1 MSALAGKDSKN
12 KNMPMTPDTLRAKLQ
27 GVVAFPVTPFHDDL
41 SLNLDGL
48 RANVRALL
56 KHPLCAIVP
65 GAGTGEFHTLTSDE
79 LKAVVEATVE
89 EVGGKVPVLAAAG
102 VNVHTGALLAK
113 QAAQA
118 GADGI
123 LAFPPYYA
131 TSDTEGLLGYYSA
144 ISNATELGTIIY
156 SRDWLD
162 PSPALLES
170 LAELLPNLIALKDGQ
185 GDVRKLSRAMAT
197 VGDRLHYLG
206 GAGDDCVAGYYALG
220 IRCYTSSIANVAPRL
235 SLKLH
240 ELASAGDFVALG
252 KLLAEQVVPLYAL
265 RTQRKGYEVSAMK
278 HLMTHVGLV
287 GGPVR
292 PPLADIPEALLPQ
305 LERIAEDWK
314 PWL

>member
-1 MSALAGKDSKN
+1 MAL
-12 KNMPMTPDTLRAKLQ
+12 TPEKLREKLK

-41 SLNLDGL
+41 SLNTEGL
-48 RANVRALL
+48 RSNVQALL
-56 KHPLCAIVP
+56 NHPICAIVP
-65 GAGTGEFHTLTSDE
+65 GAGTGEFHTLTTEE
-79 LKAVVEATVE
+79 LKTVVEITVE

-102 VNVHTGALLAK
+102 VNAHTGAQLAK

-118 GADGI
+118 GVDGI

-131 TSDTEGLLGYYSA
+131 SSDTEGLLGYYSTIA
-144 ISNATELGTIIY
+144 NATDLGMILY

-185 GDVRKLSRAMAT
+185 GDVRKLARLMAT

-220 IRCYTSSIANVAPRL
+220 IGCYTSSIANVAPQL
-235 SLKLH
+235 SLNLH
-240 ELASAGDFVALG
+240 ELASAGDFAALG
-252 KLLAEQVVPLYAL
+252 MLLAEQVIPLYAL
-265 RTQRKGYEVSAMK
+265 RAQRKGYEVSAMK
-278 HLMTHVGLV
+278 RLMDHIGLI

-292 PPLADIPEALLPQ
+292 PPLADIPESLLPQ
-305 LERIAEDWK
+305 LERIAEGWK